1 MGGVRRKHP
10 EIESPH
16 EARQAKA
23 EARRRTAA
31 AATLRADSSEGR
43 YRVRLAPLEPRFN
56 SSLPSVP
63 SRNRGRKKPDHRR
76 APPGPNTARAVP
88 RRGRNR
94 GQRCPSAD
102 GKRRGGGGGTEGG
115 LLRCLPSCRPREGR
129 AGTPRRA
136 TAEAV
141 RHHRHRPGG
150 PAPARRLPRAPAAP
164 GTPLRGTPRSHSAPT
179 AACSVCVYVCVCVRV
194 PPPHRAEE
202 EACERPYPRAALPPA
217 TGSSAPTP
225 ARKKRTDPAA
235 LLPHHHLSPL
245 RSSLGG

>member
-1 MGGVRRKHP
+1 MRALTKPGRRKP
-10 EIESPH
+10 K
-16 EARQAKA
+16 QDA
-23 EARRRTAA
+23 EPPPPPPSGPTARRAGTAYGSPRSNPDSTPRCLLSLPATGGGKNPTTAA
-31 AATLRADSSEGR
+31 LPRAR
-43 YRVRLAPLEPRFN
+43 
-56 SSLPSVP
+56 
-63 SRNRGRKKPDHRR
+63 
-76 APPGPNTARAVP
+76 T
-88 RRGRNR
+88 RRGLCR
-94 GQRCPSAD
+94 GGGGTGASAARLRTES
-102 GKRRGGGGGTEGG
+102 GGEGGGGTEGG